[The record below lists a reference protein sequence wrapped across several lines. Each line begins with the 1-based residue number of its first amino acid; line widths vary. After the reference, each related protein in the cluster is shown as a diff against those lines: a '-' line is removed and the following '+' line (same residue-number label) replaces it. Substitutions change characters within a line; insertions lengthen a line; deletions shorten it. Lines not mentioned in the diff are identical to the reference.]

1 MFDRNAPPSFP
12 NDIQVIAEIQPSES
26 LGVGTRPS
34 RTGVAFARP
43 TWVFDLYSGNV
54 GIISD
59 PPLPPIGF
67 TALFQDVKIS
77 IEGNLIKLIT
87 RVEKMEDIPT
97 CISTV
102 ENYVPPLLNLEIIDC
117 PYITR
122 ITGFIGDVPFQWA
135 FHVTMP
141 DMTGVEYSDYTE
153 KLLNKLQNLLI
164 FEGGERNVRLSA
176 ALHYFYIACRLFRVG
191 NTIWEFMPEIIL
203 NLAKVLDSLF
213 VSSGNSRDDI
223 RRGLTSFGASQEI
236 IDSDFMPI
244 VILRNQFGVAHIS
257 TATYSSEQL
266 QTIYKYLQFVES
278 KFRTFLLNMI
288 KRVEEGSFSLEEMD
302 TKPSREK
309 TAQIN
314 RLIESM
320 EKRLVA
326 LPFEK

>member
-1 MFDRNAPPSFP
+1 
-12 NDIQVIAEIQPSES
+12 
-26 LGVGTRPS
+26 
-34 RTGVAFARP
+34 
-43 TWVFDLYSGNV
+43 VFDLYSGNV

-278 KFRTFLLNMI
+278 KFRTFLLNII

-302 TKPSREK
+302 TKP
-309 TAQIN
+309 
-314 RLIESM
+314 
-320 EKRLVA
+320 EKRRL
-326 LPFEK
+326 K